1 MKIGIILLKKALF
14 SIKNNLNI
22 LQMCRN
28 IFKLYKVYC
37 KIGLSMKPMTH
48 NIYNKS
54 KKTA

>member
-1 MKIGIILLKKALF
+1 MLKDR
-14 SIKNNLNI
+14 KNNLNI